1 MPEPKDTA
9 ECRRMAEHYLVCA
22 RQMSEPDA
30 KAALLEMAEY
40 WTRLA
45 EHCEKEEG
53 KRSQR

>member
-1 MPEPKDTA
+1 MPEPKNTA

-53 KRSQR
+53 KRSQK